1 MRKHRSIHR
10 ASLTWVLIFC
20 NQLSPRPFSPAASI
34 QGQLGS
40 GKAQLAGPLSD
51 PKATFKVGPMNGRQA
66 RESGLR
72 LKAQV
77 APLSTV
83 PDCQRFRSTPSCP
96 SRPVGTAENAG
107 KPTVGAGRDA
117 PVAVIHSPLALA
129 QNEASAEDEGLAE
142 RTAGIKSAKKT
153 GCHGVRSQ
161 VSTEPVSKLLR
172 PTGGGSPS
180 PVSTRFMLNGYGSAV
195 SLPLN

>member
-1 MRKHRSIHR
+1 
-10 ASLTWVLIFC
+10 
-20 NQLSPRPFSPAASI
+20 
-34 QGQLGS
+34 
-40 GKAQLAGPLSD
+40 
-51 PKATFKVGPMNGRQA
+51 MNGRQA

-96 SRPVGTAENAG
+96 SRPVGTGGERRE
-107 KPTVGAGRDA
+107 TDRRRGAGC
-117 PVAVIHSPLALA
+117 PSCSHSLAPLALA

-161 VSTEPVSKLLR
+161 VSTEPFSKLLR